1 MKTLVFVLC
10 FVGANAALG
19 QTATVLSSQPVVI
32 EIPDHP
38 LHASQHEMAPE
49 QSLLASSA
57 YTYAKGERPLWEFGS
72 VSQPVSLGDFAR
84 TYRKEHER
92 VQKAKFVFEK
102 YVAQK

>member
-1 MKTLVFVLC
+1 MKTIIFVLC
-10 FVGANAALG
+10 FVAATAALG
-19 QTATVLSSQPVVI
+19 QTASALPSQPVVF

-38 LHASQHEMAPE
+38 LHATQHEMAPE

-72 VSQPVSLGDFAR
+72 VSQPVSLGDIAR
-84 TYRKEHER
+84 TYRKEHESVR
-92 VQKAKFVFEK
+92 KATIVFEK